1 MEKEPIGHIER
12 AQETQET
19 LRDIDVRAELTN
31 SLQADNR
38 ILSNH
43 PEYQALSKPED
54 AEQRTALV
62 DRIVKSSEEYLDEPL
77 AREGVEKAV
86 RHMQLNVL
94 INEAVASL
102 LTENPITVES
112 FKDKM
117 SAITR
122 RSETQ
127 DRINEVYNNLL
138 EKYEEDRRLLKT
150 RGNQPVDVVEI
161 LDQFSE
167 ADPRLQVAAN
177 HIRVLRED
185 LAAGR
190 VKPVSQA
197 LPTPDD
203 CIVTAHLPF
212 TDVIIEWNI
221 NQRFERT
228 EQAESSESSLESGMF
243 RVEGLQGS
251 PMRSEAEKYMTKVQG
266 RHLVVVHD
274 DGYWL
279 RDRRKAIGFLR
290 HEIEHVINAEI
301 NPTVQEATGRDY
313 DNRSLQECIGLEE
326 ARLIDELGA
335 FGTDSYFTGIIQDV
349 YLPRSLVRLER
360 RAGEDEEAKASI
372 NEFERKWKEVLGLL
386 QDIEDL
392 VRSDKGMSLLVYNA
406 TARVSNVE
414 QLLENLDVVIALLT
428 DQNSE

>member
-1 MEKEPIGHIER
+1 MKKESAGYIEKTP
-12 AQETQET
+12 ETQET

-31 SLQADNR
+31 TFQSDNKIIAQHPEYR
-38 ILSNH
+38 ILSR
-43 PEYQALSKPED
+43 PED
-54 AEQRTALV
+54 TEQRTALV
-62 DRIVKSSEEYLDEPL
+62 DRIIKSSEEYLDEPL
-77 AREGVEKAV
+77 IREGVEKAV

-102 LTENPITVES
+102 LTKNPITVEN
-112 FKDKM
+112 FKTKM

-122 RSETQ
+122 RGETEE
-127 DRINEVYNNLL
+127 RITEVYNKLL
-138 EKYEEDRRLLKT
+138 AKFEEDRRLLEA
-150 RGNQPVDVVEI
+150 RGDQPLDVVEI
-161 LDQFSE
+161 LEQFSE
-167 ADPRLQVAAN
+167 ADPRLQVAAD
-177 HIRVLRED
+177 HIRILRED

-212 TDVIIEWNI
+212 TDVIIEWDI
-221 NQRFERT
+221 NQRFEKT
-228 EQAESSESSLESGMF
+228 GQVQGSESALESGMF
-243 RVEGLQGS
+243 RVLGLQGS
-251 PMRSEAEKYMTKVQG
+251 LMRSEAEKYMTKVQG

-279 RDRRKAIGFLR
+279 RDRKKAVGFLR

-313 DNRSLQECIGLEE
+313 NNLPLQECIDLEE

-335 FGTDSYFTGIIQDV
+335 FGTDSYFTGIIQDA
-349 YLPRSLVRLER
+349 YLPKSLVRLER

-372 NEFERKWKEVLGLL
+372 YEFERKWKEVLGLL

-406 TARVSNVE
+406 TARVSNVG